1 MFMKIR
7 IVKAAISLAALIAA
21 ALPLASQANDN
32 PALDLCV
39 EKFVEAVVPAN
50 YPAEIRREDIVASIK
65 PINGTKSKVIL
76 IAKGEKDAKL
86 YGRASCT
93 IHRKGSIVSM
103 YLYDAKE
110 GQPGLG
116 RPTLI
121 ARHVDAK
128 QVKRD
133 TFADNTKPF

>member
-1 MFMKIR
+1 MKIR
-7 IVKAAISLAALIAA
+7 IVKAVISLAALVAA
-21 ALPLASQANDN
+21 ALPVASQASNN

-39 EKFVEAVVPAN
+39 EKFVQAVVPAN
-50 YPAEIRREDIVASIK
+50 YAAEIRREDIVASITR
-65 PINGTKSKVIL
+65 IDDVKSKVNL

-103 YLYDAKE
+103 YLYDTKE
-110 GQPGLG
+110 GQPGFG

-133 TFADNTKPF
+133 AFADNTKPF

>member
-1 MFMKIR
+1 MKIR
-7 IVKAAISLAALIAA
+7 IVTAAASLVTLIAA
-21 ALPLASQANDN
+21 ALPVASQANDN

-39 EKFVEAVVPAN
+39 EKFVAAVVPADH
-50 YPAEIRREDIVASIK
+50 PAEIRREDIVASIK
-65 PINGTKSKVIL
+65 PINGMKSKVTL
-76 IAKGEKDAKL
+76 IAKGETDAKL

-103 YLYDAKE
+103 YLYDTKA
-110 GQPGLG
+110 GQPGIG

-128 QVKRD
+128 QVERD